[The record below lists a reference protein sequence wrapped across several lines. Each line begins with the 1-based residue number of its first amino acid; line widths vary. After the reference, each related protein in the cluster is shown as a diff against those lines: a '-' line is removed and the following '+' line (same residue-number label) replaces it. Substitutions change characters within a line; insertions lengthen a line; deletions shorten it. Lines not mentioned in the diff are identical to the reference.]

1 MPTPSVDLIDPTDK
15 RWASALE
22 RGAHDVYATPAYVTA
37 EALRLQAEPVGC
49 LVNEDGRVFLL
60 PLLLRRVCG
69 GEGSTKDAISPYG
82 YPGIVL
88 NENGVAPED
97 FPDVCVTA
105 CLDALRDADVCAAF
119 VRLHPLLN
127 APLG

>member
-49 LVNEDGRVFLL
+49 LVDEGGRPFLL
-60 PLLLRRVCG
+60 QLLLRRLCG
-69 GEGSTKDAISPYG
+69 AEGSTKDAISPYG

-88 NENGVAPED
+88 NEDGAAPED
-97 FPDVCVTA
+97 SRTSASRPASTRSA
-105 CLDALRDADVCAAF
+105 MRTCAP
-119 VRLHPLLN
+119 RSSDCIRC
-127 APLG
+127 

>member
-1 MPTPSVDLIDPTDK
+1 MPAPSVHLIDPTDE
-15 RWASALE
+15 RWASAVE
-22 RGAHDVYATPAYVTA
+22 RAVHDVYATPAYVSA
-37 EALRLQAEPVGC
+37 EPLRLQAEPVGC
-49 LVNEDGRVFLL
+49 LVDEGGRPFLL
-60 PLLLRRVCG
+60 QLLLRRLCG
-69 GEGSTKDAISPYG
+69 AEGSTKDAISPYV